1 MSVID
6 EGKKM
11 RCVFCGNRVF
21 WCLEFVSFF
30 LARDKTKDM
39 GCKSS
44 THASKLACTMQEHES
59 AARPSFFSVLY
70 FIYLWLVYF

>member
-44 THASKLACTMQEHES
+44 NMHQS
-59 AARPSFFSVLY
+59 
-70 FIYLWLVYF
+70 